1 VKLYYYLY
9 RKFKHIPH
17 PAEINEVLYKGFV
30 KRNSALYRVANA
42 YAYGFNIDA
51 IAAANQI
58 TRERVRQYLWKV
70 TRVGK
75 PMKNSYICFTYSI
88 NDVNGQPKGFIWL
101 TVCFTN
107 GNFRLF
113 PICYRR

>member
-17 PAEINEVLYKGFV
+17 PAEINQILYKGLV
-30 KRNSALYRVANA
+30 KRNSALYPVAIA
-42 YAYGFNIDA
+42 YAYGFNIES

-70 TRVGK
+70 TRIGK
-75 PMKNSYICFTYSI
+75 
-88 NDVNGQPKGFIWL
+88 PKGFIWI
-101 TVCFTN
+101 TACFTK

-113 PICYRR
+113 PVGYIK